1 MAKEEK
7 VVYTCDRC
15 GHIQNAPDYQQKDNW
30 YTIECDGTSYDK
42 PKFLLCVPCVRDL
55 KDWIELGDHI
65 TAMVADSEGPLTDQI
80 KVLTAKRMSAEDY
93 RRYLLGNVYRRA
105 FFVQDSGHAIDQK
118 TTPER
123 ILVMMRFCRD
133 LDRHFPL
140 LQDKERARTLAD
152 QLGGKAYEVTLLE
165 HGYEKAY
172 EDILE
177 GLQGAPSE
185 DSSSEEEHAAV

>member
-1 MAKEEK
+1 MF
-7 VVYTCDRC
+7 C
-15 GHIQNAPDYQQKDNW
+15 
-30 YTIECDGTSYDK
+30 
-42 PKFLLCVPCVRDL
+42 
-55 KDWIELGDHI
+55 LGY
-65 TAMVADSEGPLTDQI
+65 QI

-133 LDRHFPL
+133 LDRDFPL

-165 HGYEKAY
+165 RGYEKAY

-177 GLQGAPSE
+177 WLQGATSE
-185 DSSSEEEHAAV
+185 DGSREQKASEEEHAAV